1 MTQKHGKQDA
11 GIIGREESIES
22 AHFTTIEKYL
32 LLILRIYG
40 TKPLNITSMK
50 YWWVCGEKWALLQC
64 YWERTLL

>member
-11 GIIGREESIES
+11 GIIGREESIEF
-22 AHFTTIEKYL
+22 AHFTTTEKYL

-50 YWWVCGEKWALLQC
+50 Y
-64 YWERTLL
+64 